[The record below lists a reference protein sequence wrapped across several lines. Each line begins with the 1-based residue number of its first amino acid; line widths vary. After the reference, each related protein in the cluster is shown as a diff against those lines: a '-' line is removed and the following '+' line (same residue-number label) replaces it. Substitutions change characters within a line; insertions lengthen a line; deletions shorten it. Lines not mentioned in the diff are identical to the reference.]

1 MFYKIV
7 DNGYITMI
15 GSPNV
20 PSNGVEITEAKHIEL
35 SEKIK
40 NKPQNTLEAIY
51 RLSNEIEEYVPCERT
66 HDETVDWYVQEIVA
80 GNITIENVPE
90 EYKEEVTAKL
100 PTPEVD
106 RYQEGYDR
114 AVLDCLESGI
124 L

>member
-7 DNGYITMI
+7 ENGYITMI

-20 PSNGVEITEAKHIEL
+20 PSNGVEITEEKHTEL

-40 NKPQNTLEAIY
+40 NRPQDTLESIY
-51 RLSNEIEEYVPCERT
+51 RLSNETEEYVPCKRT
-66 HDETVDWYVQEIVA
+66 HEEIVDWYVQEIVA
-80 GNITIENVPE
+80 ENITIEDVPE

-106 RYQEGYDR
+106 PYQQGYDQ
-114 AVLDCLESGI
+114 AVLDCIEGGI